1 MAHKYVLEL
10 TQKVR
15 KKINLSFGPEEQLL
29 GNVYLRVRR
38 DGSVCKLLA
47 AEGYDED
54 LGARSLI
61 VTVKSVVEDAVVETY
76 LEVNEEIVEDQKLTE
91 FVVDITPKRE
101 VVVHMV
107 NAGPLE
113 EAGGEGGGGSNDG
126 DDSGEDDDDDD
137 DDESD

>member
-1 MAHKYVLEL
+1 MEL

-15 KKINLSFGPEEQLL
+15 KKINLSFGPDEQLL

-54 LGARSLI
+54 LGARSL
-61 VTVKSVVEDAVVETY
+61 
-76 LEVNEEIVEDQKLTE
+76 EVNEEIVEDQKLTE
-91 FVVDITPKRE
+91 FMVDITPKRE

-107 NAGPLE
+107 NAEPLKETDDE
-113 EAGGEGGGGSNDG
+113 EEDDNDN
-126 DDSGEDDDDDD
+126 DDDDGEDGDD
-137 DDESD
+137 DDESGYD

>member
-61 VTVKSVVEDAVVETY
+61 VTVKSIVEDAVVEAY

-91 FVVDITPKRE
+91 FVVDITSKRE

-107 NAGPLE
+107 NAEPLKETDDE
-113 EAGGEGGGGSNDG
+113 EEDDGNDDDGE
-126 DDSGEDDDDDD
+126 EDDD
-137 DDESD
+137 

>member
-1 MAHKYVLEL
+1 MAHKYILEL

-91 FVVDITPKRE
+91 FVVDITSKRE

-126 DDSGEDDDDDD
+126 DDGGEDDDDD

>member
-126 DDSGEDDDDDD
+126 DDGGEDDDD
-137 DDESD
+137 DDESDGL

>member
-1 MAHKYVLEL
+1 MAHKYILEL

-61 VTVKSVVEDAVVETY
+61 VTVKSVVEDAVVEAY

-91 FVVDITPKRE
+91 FVVDITPKKE

-107 NAGPLE
+107 NAEPLKETDDE
-113 EAGGEGGGGSNDG
+113 EEDDGNDDDGE
-126 DDSGEDDDDDD
+126 EDDD
-137 DDESD
+137 

>member
-126 DDSGEDDDDDD
+126 DDGGEDD

>member
-61 VTVKSVVEDAVVETY
+61 VTVKSIVEDAVVEAY

-91 FVVDITPKRE
+91 FVVDIISKRE

-107 NAGPLE
+107 NAEPLKETDDE
-113 EAGGEGGGGSNDG
+113 EEDDGNDDDGE
-126 DDSGEDDDDDD
+126 EDDD
-137 DDESD
+137 

>member
-126 DDSGEDDDDDD
+126 DDGGEDDDDDD

>member
-1 MAHKYVLEL
+1 MAHKYILEL
-10 TQKVR
+10 TQKVH

-29 GNVYLRVRR
+29 GNAYLRVRR
-38 DGSVCKLLA
+38 DGTVCKLLA

-61 VTVKSVVEDAVVETY
+61 VTVKSIVEDVVVETY

-91 FVVDITPKRE
+91 FVVDVTPKSE

-107 NAGPLE
+107 NAEPSKETDDE
-113 EAGGEGGGGSNDG
+113 EEE
-126 DDSGEDDDDDD
+126 DDDNDDDDDD
-137 DDESD
+137 GEEDDNGDESD

>member
-1 MAHKYVLEL
+1 MAHKYILEL

-61 VTVKSVVEDAVVETY
+61 VTVKSIVEDAVVEAY

-91 FVVDITPKRE
+91 FVVDITSKRE

-107 NAGPLE
+107 NAEPLKETDDE
-113 EAGGEGGGGSNDG
+113 EEDDGNDDDGE
-126 DDSGEDDDDDD
+126 EDDD
-137 DDESD
+137 